1 MACATEPETASVCCC
16 FSLFSCQGA
25 WSVTNPAVTHPCIAA
40 PFARHPLRLSQTV
53 WYCQEGNSRD
63 NPEGS
68 DHSLEVFV
76 SLGSGRFLM
85 LKRLVED
92 IRHSYMTTG
101 SEVLL
106 ESKSS
111 HACACSDALFGAAKM
126 SMPHPHR
133 RVKRHSMRIRPIR
146 PKVPLCA
153 NYGQAPGIC
162 AGARESLLQR
172 GASAWQNPSTWALT
186 VWRSQSLVTAW
197 KD

>member
-126 SMPHPHR
+126 SMPQPQGDVNGFCRQFSVFGAFPPEGTVSGGILSISHAGFLLFPA
-133 RVKRHSMRIRPIR
+133 RIQP
-146 PKVPLCA
+146 A
-153 NYGQAPGIC
+153 HTPG
-162 AGARESLLQR
+162 E
-172 GASAWQNPSTWALT
+172 
-186 VWRSQSLVTAW
+186 
-197 KD
+197 D

>member
-1 MACATEPETASVCCC
+1 MLLHSHHNALSGPLACATEPETTSVCCC

-25 WSVTNPAVTHPCIAA
+25 WSVTNLVVTHLCIAA
-40 PFARHPLRLSQTV
+40 SFARHPLRLSQTV
-53 WYCQEGNSRD
+53 WYCQEGNSCD

-106 ESKSS
+106 ESKTS

-126 SMPHPHR
+126 SMPQPQR
-133 RVKRHSMRIRPIR
+133 DVNGFCPRFSVSGGFSPEGTVSGGVLSISRAGFLLPPARAQPAR
-146 PKVPLCA
+146 
-153 NYGQAPGIC
+153 APG
-162 AGARESLLQR
+162 E
-172 GASAWQNPSTWALT
+172 
-186 VWRSQSLVTAW
+186 
-197 KD
+197 D